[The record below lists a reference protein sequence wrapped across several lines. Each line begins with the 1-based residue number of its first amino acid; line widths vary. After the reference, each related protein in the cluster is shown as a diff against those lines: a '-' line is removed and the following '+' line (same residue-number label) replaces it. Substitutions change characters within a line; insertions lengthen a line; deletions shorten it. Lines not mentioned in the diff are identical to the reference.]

1 MRNIQKIIKN
11 IVAKEPTPDENYTPK
26 IILRWSTKTEGQ
38 IYHDLS
44 TGKRLTH
51 DERDTFLK
59 WENFSYNYLSY
70 STGASPRITYIK
82 YHRRQNVMELAYVNI
97 TKIGLVIQRGI
108 LLICHNILA
117 DCFGA
122 MVRLHQ

>member
-1 MRNIQKIIKN
+1 MRDMTKIIEN
-11 IVAKEPTPDENYTPK
+11 IVTKEPNPDPK
-26 IILRWSTKTEGQ
+26 YAPHIVLRWYTKTEGQ

-51 DERDTFLK
+51 NERDTFLK

-97 TKIGLVIQRGI
+97 PMNRAKPGEIRTFEYNKNVL
-108 LLICHNILA
+108 N
-117 DCFGA
+117 
-122 MVRLHQ
+122 